1 MIERFR
7 REFTFKGEKWSVDQV
22 VTDALGGEAGG
33 PQPPPPEVERTV
45 LLRCQNAKDPGRVLR
60 FSAPGRYLREVSDAA
75 LRRGLA
81 EALARQ
87 T

>member
-7 REFTFKGEKWSVDQV
+7 REFTFNGEKWYADEV
-22 VTDALGGEAGG
+22 VIDRTGAEGGG
-33 PQPPPPEVERTV
+33 PQTPPPEAEHSV
-45 LLRCQNAKDPGRVLR
+45 LVRCQNAKDPAKVQR
-60 FSAPGRYLREVSDAA
+60 FPVPGRHLREVSDPA

-81 EALARQ
+81 AALASQ